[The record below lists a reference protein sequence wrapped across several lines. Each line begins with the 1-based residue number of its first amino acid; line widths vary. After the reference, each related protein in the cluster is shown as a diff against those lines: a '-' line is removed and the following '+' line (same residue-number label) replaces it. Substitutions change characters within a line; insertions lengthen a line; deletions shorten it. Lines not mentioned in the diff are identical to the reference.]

1 MEMFSVYGLY
11 LSDFTV
17 LTPLETELVVFATI
31 TCLGFRGPSTWHMRG
46 MGRLLG
52 ARGTDENTPEMGKI
66 KNMLRDIKVAMMAVV
81 EWCGEEFVRRSG
93 MESEMGWVNVGDVLR
108 DLDGWGDDEFPT
120 KEGRTSMSEV
130 R

>member
-17 LTPLETELVVFATI
+17 LTPIETELVVFATI
-31 TCLGFRGPSTWHMRG
+31 TCTGWRGPSTWHMRG

-52 ARGTDENTPEMGKI
+52 ARGTDESTPEMGKI
-66 KNMLRDIKVAMMAVV
+66 KNMLRDIKVAMMVVV

-93 MESEMGWVNVGDVLR
+93 MESEKGWINVGDVLR
-108 DLDGWGDDEFPT
+108 ELGGWGDDEFPT